1 MTQQRPS
8 SEDEREDQAIAWLVR
23 LNSGEASA
31 GDWRGL
37 EAWLAAD
44 EANLAALTRVETV
57 WGELDDHAYPLKR
70 ALDLRDANRAV
81 PFTANRRRDRRATM
95 AWPQLAAAAVAV
107 LVIGGA
113 GFAAWRAMPAT
124 YQTAPGEIRRIALSD
139 GTRIDLNGASR
150 LEVRMAR
157 DARRVQ
163 LADAEAAFDVTH
175 DPARPF
181 LITVGNERI
190 RVVGTAFDVS
200 HHGGRFTVTVRRGV
214 VEVSRPGASGEAGQV
229 VRVPAGYQLERR
241 DGQPDT
247 AAVAVDPMEALA
259 WRERRLIYHGQPL
272 RDVAADLA
280 RAFATPVAVSPT
292 VADLRFSG
300 VLVLDDENAVV
311 ARLAAFLPVEVD
323 RSETKIVLNSKR

>member
-1 MTQQRPS
+1 MTQRRPS
-8 SEDEREDQAIAWLVR
+8 GEDEREDQAIAWLVR
-23 LNSGEASA
+23 LNSGEA
-31 GDWRGL
+31 GVDDWRRL
-37 EAWLAAD
+37 EAWLTAD
-44 EANLAALTRVETV
+44 EANLTALTRVEGV
-57 WGELDDHAYPLKR
+57 WGELDDQAYPLKQ
-70 ALDLRDANRAV
+70 ALDLRDADRVV
-81 PFTANRRRDRRATM
+81 PFTVNRRRGRRAAM
-95 AWPQLAAAAVAV
+95 AWPLLAAAAAVA

-124 YQTAPGEIRRIALSD
+124 YQTRPGEIRRIALSD

-150 LEVRMAR
+150 LEVRMAH

-175 DPARPF
+175 DPGRPF
-181 LITVGNERI
+181 LITAGDERI

-200 HHGGRFTVTVRRGV
+200 HHGGRLIVTVRRGV

-241 DGQPDT
+241 DGQPD
-247 AAVAVDPMEALA
+247 ADAVAVDPEEAVA

-280 RAFATPVAVSPT
+280 RAFPTPVTVSPT

-311 ARLAAFLPVEVD
+311 ARLSAFLPLEVD
-323 RSETKIVLNSKR
+323 RSEAGIILNLKH